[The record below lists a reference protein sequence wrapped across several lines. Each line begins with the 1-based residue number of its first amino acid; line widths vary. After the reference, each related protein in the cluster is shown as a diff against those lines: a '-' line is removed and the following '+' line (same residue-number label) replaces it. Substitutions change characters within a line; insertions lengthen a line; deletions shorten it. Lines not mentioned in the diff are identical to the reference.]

1 MLLKNMSSKFRLEN
15 ISSLKNLLTTEIDIS
30 TSWLWFFIVVVIL
43 KTFCRTLSLTKYLI
57 VIFRLKLSICRF
69 LYQQYYLK
77 HRICYKTLAV
87 FFLMTLFRIKS
98 PNFVIIKFNN
108 VYFIQQIFL
117 FEIKLIIN
125 KFLIIVVK

>member
-98 PNFVIIKFNN
+98 PNFVIIKFNK

>member
-69 LYQQYYLK
+69 LY
-77 HRICYKTLAV
+77 
-87 FFLMTLFRIKS
+87 
-98 PNFVIIKFNN
+98 
-108 VYFIQQIFL
+108 
-117 FEIKLIIN
+117 
-125 KFLIIVVK
+125 

>member
-30 TSWLWFFIVVVIL
+30 TSCLWFFIVVVIL

-98 PNFVIIKFNN
+98 PSFVIIKFNK

-117 FEIKLIIN
+117 FEVKLIIN
-125 KFLIIVVK
+125 KFLLIVVK